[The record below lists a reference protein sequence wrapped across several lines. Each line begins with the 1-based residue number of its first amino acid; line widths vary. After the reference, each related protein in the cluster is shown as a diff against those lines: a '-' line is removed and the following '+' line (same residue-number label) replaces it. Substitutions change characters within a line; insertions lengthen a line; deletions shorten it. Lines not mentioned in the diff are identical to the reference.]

1 MSRPQYWLVVPAAGT
16 GQRMQAPCPKQYLR
30 LNNRFVVDVTLSR
43 LLDSGHFAG
52 CMVALDGH
60 DQWWQHTD
68 SAADSRVEVCGG
80 GSQRHESVLAALV
93 ALAPRP
99 APGDWVLVHDVAR
112 PCLVRN
118 DLDRLIDRLREHPVG
133 GLLAAPVT
141 DTIKQADSASNVAAT
156 VDRSTLWRALTPQ
169 MFRYQP
175 LREAL
180 EEAVG
185 AGVSVTDEAAAM
197 ERMGQNPCL
206 VEGRADNIKITRP
219 EDLALARFILD
230 QQGQV
235 TVGAKRENDC

>member
-1 MSRPQYWLVVPAAGT
+1 MSRPQYWLVVPAAGA
-16 GQRMQAPCPKQYLR
+16 GQRMRAPCPKQYLR
-30 LNNRFVVDVTLSR
+30 LNNRFVVDVTLSP

-52 CMVALDGH
+52 CMVALDTR
-60 DQWWQHTD
+60 DQWWQHTA
-68 SAADSRVEVCGG
+68 SAADARVATCDGG
-80 GSQRHESVLAALV
+80 GRRQDSVLAALV
-93 ALAPRP
+93 ALAPRT

-112 PCLVRN
+112 PCLVRA
-118 DLDRLIDRLREHPVG
+118 DLDRLLERLREHPVG

-141 DTIKQADSASNVAAT
+141 DTIKQADSAGHVAAT

-180 EEAVG
+180 ETAVG
-185 AGVSVTDEAAAM
+185 EGVSVTDEAAAM
-197 ERMGQNPCL
+197 ERMGQAPCL

-230 QQGQV
+230 QQGRAR
-235 TVGAKRENDC
+235 GRAMGENDC